1 MTEEPQDQAGIWRD
15 NAALLNL
22 TYDSIFVRDM
32 NGRILFWNRG
42 AEETYGWSKAE
53 ALEKVIHVLLSTE
66 FPKPLEQIEA
76 DVLENGRWE
85 GELVHRRRD
94 GAHIIVASRWVLQR
108 DAQGAPVGILETN
121 NDITSRKHAEE
132 VLRESEE
139 RNRAVLDTANEAFIA
154 MDAEGRITD
163 WNHQAEV
170 TFGWSRVEAIG
181 RLLAETII
189 PPQHREAHRRG
200 LQHFLATGQG
210 PVLDKRFEITALR
223 RDGHEFPV
231 ELTIAP
237 IRVGPTYIFNS
248 FLHDITARKQAQEA
262 LQESEQRFRL
272 LVEGVQDYAIFM
284 LDPIGQITSWNSGA
298 ERIKGYQPQEIIG
311 QHFSCFFSREDV
323 ERGKPEQDLRVATAE
338 GRCEDEGWRVRK
350 DGSRFWANVVITAL
364 RNATGNLVG
373 FSKVTRDV
381 TARKQAEDALERQKA
396 ELTRANTELA
406 AANKELE
413 AFTYSVSHDLRAPL
427 RHVGG
432 FSQILVEEFGPRMDP
447 AAQQSLRYIQK
458 GVQEMG
464 QLIDDLL
471 NLGRIGRQALREQP
485 TELNLLVAAVLADLK
500 PETEKRQIEWQI
512 GQLPTV
518 KCDPGLVKLVFAN
531 LLSNAVKFSR
541 RQERAIIQVGQMSVK
556 GEEVFFVR
564 DNGVGF
570 NMRYV
575 DKLFGIF
582 QRLHRQDDFEGT
594 GVGLA
599 NVRRII
605 HKHGGRVWAE
615 AEPYKGAAF
624 YFTLGISQ
632 EYSLGS
638 KSMVVGE
645 A

>member
-1 MTEEPQDQAGIWRD
+1 MTERPQDQAGIWRE

-22 TYDSIFVRDM
+22 THDSIFVRDM

-53 ALEKVIHVLLSTE
+53 ALEKVIQVLLSTE

-76 DVLENGRWE
+76 DVLENERWE
-85 GELVHRRRD
+85 GELVHRKRD
-94 GAHIIVASRWVLQR
+94 GTHIVVASRWALQR

-121 NDITSRKHAEE
+121 NDITSRKQAEE
-132 VLRESEE
+132 VVRESEE
-139 RNRAVLDTANEAFIA
+139 RNRAIVETAHEAFIA
-154 MDAEGRITD
+154 MDAGGRITD

-170 TFGWSRVEAIG
+170 TFGWSRAEAMG
-181 RLLAETII
+181 RHLVETII
-189 PPQHREAHRRG
+189 PPQYREAHRKG

-237 IRVGPTYIFNS
+237 IRVGSTYMFNS
-248 FLHDITARKQAQEA
+248 FLHDITARKQTEEA
-262 LQESEQRFRL
+262 L
-272 LVEGVQDYAIFM
+272 A
-284 LDPIGQITSWNSGA
+284 
-298 ERIKGYQPQEIIG
+298 
-311 QHFSCFFSREDV
+311 
-323 ERGKPEQDLRVATAE
+323 
-338 GRCEDEGWRVRK
+338 
-350 DGSRFWANVVITAL
+350 
-364 RNATGNLVG
+364 
-373 FSKVTRDV
+373 
-381 TARKQAEDALERQKA
+381 RQKV
-396 ELTRANTELA
+396 ELVRTNVELA

-427 RHVGG
+427 RHIGG
-432 FSQILVEEFGPRMDP
+432 FSQILEEEFGPRMDP
-447 AAQQSLRYIQK
+447 AAQRSLRYIQK

-485 TELNLLVAAVLADLK
+485 TELNLLVEAVLADLK
-500 PETEKRQIEWQI
+500 PETERRQIEWKI
-512 GQLPTV
+512 GQLPSV
-518 KCDPGLVKLVFAN
+518 KCDPGLVKLVFVN
-531 LLSNAVKFSR
+531 LLSNAIKFTCH
-541 RQERAIIQVGQMSVK
+541 QERAIIQVGQTKIK
-556 GEEVFFVR
+556 GEQVFFVR

-632 EYSLGS
+632 ENGLES
-638 KSMVVGE
+638 KSMVVGGQWQ
-645 A
+645 

>member
-1 MTEEPQDQAGIWRD
+1 MTEKPEDQAGIWRE

-22 TYDSIFVRDM
+22 THDNISVRDM

-53 ALEKVIHVLLSTE
+53 VLEKVIHVLLSTE

-85 GELVHRRRD
+85 GELVHRKRD
-94 GAHIIVASRWVLQR
+94 GTHIVVASRWVLQR

-121 NDITSRKHAEE
+121 NDITSRRQAEE
-132 VLRESEE
+132 VVRESEE

-154 MDAEGRITD
+154 MDAEGRITN

-200 LQHFLATGQG
+200 LQHFLATGHG
-210 PVLDKRFEITALR
+210 PLLDKRFEITALR

-237 IRVGPTYIFNS
+237 IRVGRTYIFNS
-248 FLHDITARKQAQEA
+248 FLHDITARKQAEA
-262 LQESEQRFRL
+262 KFRGLLEAAPDAIVIVNRDGRIELVNAQTEQLFGYPRSELLGQPVEKLVPERFHAEHSAHRTGYSL
-272 LVEGVQDYAIFM
+272 NPQVRPMGVGLELY
-284 LDPIGQITSWNSGA
+284 GQ
-298 ERIKGYQPQEIIG
+298 
-311 QHFSCFFSREDV
+311 
-323 ERGKPEQDLRVATAE
+323 
-338 GRCEDEGWRVRK
+338 RK
-350 DGSRFWANVVITAL
+350 DGTEFPLEISLSPLETPEGV
-364 RNATGNLVG
+364 LV
-373 FSKVTRDV
+373 SAAIRDI
-381 TARKQAEDALERQKA
+381 TARKQTEETLARQKV
-396 ELTRANTELA
+396 ELVRTNVELA

-427 RHVGG
+427 RHIGG
-432 FSQILVEEFGPRMDP
+432 FSQILEEEFGPRMDP
-447 AAQQSLRYIQK
+447 AAQQNLRYIQK

-485 TELNLLVAAVLADLK
+485 TELNLLVEAVLADLK
-500 PETEKRQIEWQI
+500 PETERRQIEWKI
-512 GQLPTV
+512 GQLPSV
-518 KCDPGLVKLVFAN
+518 KCDPGLVKLVFVN
-531 LLSNAVKFSR
+531 LLSNAIKFTR
-541 RQERAIIQVGQMSVK
+541 HQERAIIQVGQIRVK
-556 GEEVFFVR
+556 GEQVFFVR

-632 EYSLGS
+632 ENSLES
-638 KSMVVGE
+638 KSMVVGGQWQQTK
-645 A
+645 

>member
-1 MTEEPQDQAGIWRD
+1 M
-15 NAALLNL
+15 
-22 TYDSIFVRDM
+22 
-32 NGRILFWNRG
+32 
-42 AEETYGWSKAE
+42 
-53 ALEKVIHVLLSTE
+53 
-66 FPKPLEQIEA
+66 
-76 DVLENGRWE
+76 
-85 GELVHRRRD
+85 
-94 GAHIIVASRWVLQR
+94 
-108 DAQGAPVGILETN
+108 
-121 NDITSRKHAEE
+121 TSRKHAEE

-262 LQESEQRFRL
+262 LQESDQRFRL

-323 ERGKPEQDLRVATAE
+323 ERGKPEQNLRVATAE

-364 RNATGNLVG
+364 RDATGNLVG

-512 GQLPTV
+512 GRLPTV

-541 RQERAIIQVGQMSVK
+541 RQERSIIQVGQMSVK

>member
-1 MTEEPQDQAGIWRD
+1 MTEKPEDQAGIWRE

-22 TYDSIFVRDM
+22 THDNISVRDM

-53 ALEKVIHVLLSTE
+53 VLEKVIHVLLSTE

-85 GELVHRRRD
+85 GELVHRKRD
-94 GAHIIVASRWVLQR
+94 GTHIVVASRWVLQR

-121 NDITSRKHAEE
+121 NDITSRRQAEE
-132 VLRESEE
+132 VVRESEE

-154 MDAEGRITD
+154 MDAEGRITN

-200 LQHFLATGQG
+200 LQHFLATGHG
-210 PVLDKRFEITALR
+210 PLLDKRFEITALR

-237 IRVGPTYIFNS
+237 IRVGRTYIFNS
-248 FLHDITARKQAQEA
+248 FLHDITARKQAEA
-262 LQESEQRFRL
+262 KFRGLLEAAPDAIVIVNRDGRIELVNAQTEQLFGYPRSELLGQPVEKLVPERFHAEHSAHRTGYSL
-272 LVEGVQDYAIFM
+272 NPQVRPMGVGLELY
-284 LDPIGQITSWNSGA
+284 GQ
-298 ERIKGYQPQEIIG
+298 
-311 QHFSCFFSREDV
+311 
-323 ERGKPEQDLRVATAE
+323 
-338 GRCEDEGWRVRK
+338 RK
-350 DGSRFWANVVITAL
+350 DGTEFPLEISLSPLETPEGV
-364 RNATGNLVG
+364 LV
-373 FSKVTRDV
+373 SAAIRDI
-381 TARKQAEDALERQKA
+381 TARKQTEETLARQKV
-396 ELTRANTELA
+396 ELVRTNVELA

-427 RHVGG
+427 RHISG
-432 FSQILVEEFGPRMDP
+432 FSQILNEEFGPRMDP

-485 TELNLLVAAVLADLK
+485 TELNLLVEAVLADLK
-500 PETEKRQIEWQI
+500 QETERRQIEWKI
-512 GQLPTV
+512 GQLPSV
-518 KCDPGLVKLVFAN
+518 KCDPGLVKLVFVN
-531 LLSNAVKFSR
+531 LLSNAVKFTR
-541 RQERAIIQVGQMSVK
+541 HQERAIIQVGQIRVK
-556 GEEVFFVR
+556 GEQVFFVR

-632 EYSLGS
+632 ENSLES
-638 KSMVVGE
+638 KSMVVGGQWQQTK
-645 A
+645 

>member
-1 MTEEPQDQAGIWRD
+1 MTEGPRNQADTWRE

-22 TYDSIFVRDM
+22 THDSIFVRDM

-42 AEETYGWSKAE
+42 AEETYGWSRAE
-53 ALEKVIHVLLSTE
+53 ALEKVVQVLLSTE

-94 GAHIIVASRWVLQR
+94 GTHIVVASRWALQR
-108 DAQGAPVGILETN
+108 DARGAPVEILETN
-121 NDITSRKHAEE
+121 NDITSRKQAEE

-139 RNRAVLDTANEAFIA
+139 RNRAIVETAHEAFIA
-154 MDAEGRITD
+154 MDARGRITD

-170 TFGWSRVEAIG
+170 TFGWSRAEAMG
-181 RLLAETII
+181 RHLVETII
-189 PPQHREAHRRG
+189 PPQYREAHRRG

-210 PVLDKRFEITALR
+210 PVLGKRFEIKALG

-231 ELTIAP
+231 ELTITP
-237 IRVGPTYIFNS
+237 VRVGSTYIFNA
-248 FLHDITARKQAQEA
+248 FLHNIT
-262 LQESEQRFRL
+262 
-272 LVEGVQDYAIFM
+272 V
-284 LDPIGQITSWNSGA
+284 
-298 ERIKGYQPQEIIG
+298 
-311 QHFSCFFSREDV
+311 
-323 ERGKPEQDLRVATAE
+323 
-338 GRCEDEGWRVRK
+338 
-350 DGSRFWANVVITAL
+350 
-364 RNATGNLVG
+364 
-373 FSKVTRDV
+373 
-381 TARKQAEDALERQKA
+381 RKQAEEVLAGQKA
-396 ELTRANTELA
+396 ALARTNVELA

-413 AFTYSVSHDLRAPL
+413 AFTYSVSHDLRTPL
-427 RHVGG
+427 RHIGG
-432 FSQILVEEFGPRMDP
+432 FSQILEEEFGPRMDP

-471 NLGRIGRQALREQP
+471 NLGRIGRQTLRERP
-485 TELNLLVAAVLADLK
+485 TELNLLVEAVLADLK
-500 PETEKRQIEWQI
+500 PETERRQIEWKI
-512 GQLPTV
+512 GQLPSV
-518 KCDPGLVKLVFAN
+518 KCDPGLVKLVFVN
-531 LLSNAVKFSR
+531 LLSNAIKFTR
-541 RQERAIIQVGQMSVK
+541 HQERAIIEVGQIRVK
-556 GEEVFFVR
+556 GEQVFFVR

-605 HKHGGRVWAE
+605 HKHGGRIWAE

-632 EYSLGS
+632 ENSLE
-638 KSMVVGE
+638 KSMVVGGE
-645 A
+645 

>member
-1 MTEEPQDQAGIWRD
+1 
-15 NAALLNL
+15 
-22 TYDSIFVRDM
+22 
-32 NGRILFWNRG
+32 
-42 AEETYGWSKAE
+42 
-53 ALEKVIHVLLSTE
+53 
-66 FPKPLEQIEA
+66 
-76 DVLENGRWE
+76 
-85 GELVHRRRD
+85 
-94 GAHIIVASRWVLQR
+94 
-108 DAQGAPVGILETN
+108 
-121 NDITSRKHAEE
+121 
-132 VLRESEE
+132 
-139 RNRAVLDTANEAFIA
+139 
-154 MDAEGRITD
+154 
-163 WNHQAEV
+163 
-170 TFGWSRVEAIG
+170 
-181 RLLAETII
+181 
-189 PPQHREAHRRG
+189 
-200 LQHFLATGQG
+200 
-210 PVLDKRFEITALR
+210 
-223 RDGHEFPV
+223 
-231 ELTIAP
+231 
-237 IRVGPTYIFNS
+237 
-248 FLHDITARKQAQEA
+248 
-262 LQESEQRFRL
+262 
-272 LVEGVQDYAIFM
+272 
-284 LDPIGQITSWNSGA
+284 
-298 ERIKGYQPQEIIG
+298 
-311 QHFSCFFSREDV
+311 
-323 ERGKPEQDLRVATAE
+323 
-338 GRCEDEGWRVRK
+338 VRK

>member
-1 MTEEPQDQAGIWRD
+1 MTEEPKDQAGIWGE
-15 NAALLNL
+15 NVALLNL
-22 TYDSIFVRDM
+22 THDSIFVRDL
-32 NGRILFWNRG
+32 NGRILFWNSG
-42 AEETYGWSKAE
+42 SEETYGWTRAE
-53 ALEKVIHVLLSTE
+53 VLEKVAHVLLSTE

-94 GAHIIVASRWVLQR
+94 GTHIVVASRWALQR
-108 DAQGAPVGILETN
+108 DAQGGPVGILETS
-121 NDITSRKHAEE
+121 NDITLRRQAEE

-139 RNRAVLDTANEAFIA
+139 RKRAVLDAAHEAFIA
-154 MDAEGRITD
+154 MDAGGRITD
-163 WNHQAEV
+163 WNHQAEL
-170 TFGWSRVEAIG
+170 TFGWSRAEAIG

-189 PPQHREAHRRG
+189 SPPYREAHSRG

-210 PVLDKRFEITALR
+210 PLLDKRFETTALR

-231 ELTIAP
+231 ELTIVA
-237 IRVGPTYIFNS
+237 IRWGPTYIFNS
-248 FLHDITARKQAQEA
+248 FLHDITARKQAEEA
-262 LQESEQRFRL
+262 LA
-272 LVEGVQDYAIFM
+272 G
-284 LDPIGQITSWNSGA
+284 
-298 ERIKGYQPQEIIG
+298 
-311 QHFSCFFSREDV
+311 
-323 ERGKPEQDLRVATAE
+323 
-338 GRCEDEGWRVRK
+338 
-350 DGSRFWANVVITAL
+350 
-364 RNATGNLVG
+364 
-373 FSKVTRDV
+373 
-381 TARKQAEDALERQKA
+381 QKA
-396 ELTRANTELA
+396 ELARANVELA

-427 RHVGG
+427 RHIGG
-432 FSQILVEEFGPRMDP
+432 FSQILEEEFGPRMDP

-471 NLGRIGRQALREQP
+471 NLGRIGRQALREHP
-485 TELNLLVAAVLADLK
+485 TELNLLVEAVLADLK
-500 PETEKRQIEWQI
+500 PETERRQIEWKI
-512 GQLPTV
+512 GQLPPV
-518 KCDPGLVKLVFAN
+518 KCDPGLVKLVFVN
-531 LLSNAVKFSR
+531 LLSNAIKFTR
-541 RQERAIIQVGQMSVK
+541 HQERAIIQVGQIRVK
-556 GEEVFFVR
+556 GEQVFFVR

-632 EYSLGS
+632 ENSPES
-638 KSMVVGE
+638 KSMAVGGQWQE
-645 A
+645 TK

>member
-1 MTEEPQDQAGIWRD
+1 
-15 NAALLNL
+15 
-22 TYDSIFVRDM
+22 M

-53 ALEKVIHVLLSTE
+53 VLEKVIHVLLSTE

-85 GELVHRRRD
+85 GELVHRKRD
-94 GAHIIVASRWVLQR
+94 GTHIVVASRWVLQR

-121 NDITSRKHAEE
+121 NDITSRRQAEE
-132 VLRESEE
+132 VVRESEE

-154 MDAEGRITD
+154 MDAEGRITNG
-163 WNHQAEV
+163 NHQAEV

-200 LQHFLATGQG
+200 LQHFLATGHG
-210 PVLDKRFEITALR
+210 PLLDKRFEITALR

-237 IRVGPTYIFNS
+237 IRVGRTYIFNS
-248 FLHDITARKQAQEA
+248 FLHDITARKQAEA
-262 LQESEQRFRL
+262 KFRGLLEAAPDAIVIVNRDGRIELVNAQTEQLFGYPRSELLGQPVEKLVPERFHAEHSAHRTGYSL
-272 LVEGVQDYAIFM
+272 NPQVRPMGVGLELY
-284 LDPIGQITSWNSGA
+284 GQ
-298 ERIKGYQPQEIIG
+298 
-311 QHFSCFFSREDV
+311 
-323 ERGKPEQDLRVATAE
+323 
-338 GRCEDEGWRVRK
+338 RK
-350 DGSRFWANVVITAL
+350 DGTEFPLEISLSPLETPEGVLLSAAI
-364 RNATGNLVG
+364 
-373 FSKVTRDV
+373 RDI
-381 TARKQAEDALERQKA
+381 TARKQTEETLARQKV
-396 ELTRANTELA
+396 ELVRTNVELA

-427 RHVGG
+427 RHIGG
-432 FSQILVEEFGPRMDP
+432 FSQILEEEFGPRMDP
-447 AAQQSLRYIQK
+447 AAQQSLRYSQK

-485 TELNLLVAAVLADLK
+485 TELNLLVEAVLADLK
-500 PETEKRQIEWQI
+500 PETERRQIEWKI
-512 GQLPTV
+512 GQLPSV
-518 KCDPGLVKLVFAN
+518 KCDPGLVKLVFVN
-531 LLSNAVKFSR
+531 LLSNAIKFTR
-541 RQERAIIQVGQMSVK
+541 HQERAIIQVGQIRVK
-556 GEEVFFVR
+556 GEQVFFVR

-632 EYSLGS
+632 ENSLES
-638 KSMVVGE
+638 KSMVVGGQWQQTK
-645 A
+645 

>member
-1 MTEEPQDQAGIWRD
+1 MRLTSWTNCGGAHIAEKGSDEGIPALPARHGSSTSTLSYDKHNTISGNDGARMTERPQDQAGIWRE
-15 NAALLNL
+15 NAALLDL
-22 TYDSIFVRDM
+22 THDSIFVRDM

-42 AEETYGWSKAE
+42 AEEMYGWSKAE
-53 ALEKVIHVLLSTE
+53 ALEKVIQVLLSTE

-85 GELVHRRRD
+85 GELVHRKRD
-94 GAHIIVASRWVLQR
+94 GTHVVVASRWALQR

-121 NDITSRKHAEE
+121 NDITSRKQAEE
-132 VLRESEE
+132 VVRESEE

-154 MDAEGRITD
+154 IDAEGRITN

-189 PPQHREAHRRG
+189 PLQYREAHRRG

-223 RDGHEFPV
+223 RDGQEFPV

-248 FLHDITARKQAQEA
+248 FLHDITARKQTEEVLA
-262 LQESEQRFRL
+262 
-272 LVEGVQDYAIFM
+272 
-284 LDPIGQITSWNSGA
+284 
-298 ERIKGYQPQEIIG
+298 
-311 QHFSCFFSREDV
+311 
-323 ERGKPEQDLRVATAE
+323 
-338 GRCEDEGWRVRK
+338 
-350 DGSRFWANVVITAL
+350 
-364 RNATGNLVG
+364 
-373 FSKVTRDV
+373 
-381 TARKQAEDALERQKA
+381 RQKV
-396 ELTRANTELA
+396 ELVRTNVELA

-427 RHVGG
+427 RHIGG
-432 FSQILVEEFGPRMDP
+432 FSQILEEEFGPRMDP
-447 AAQQSLRYIQK
+447 AAQQNLRYIQK

-485 TELNLLVAAVLADLK
+485 TELNLLVEAVLADLK
-500 PETEKRQIEWQI
+500 PETERRQIEWKI
-512 GQLPTV
+512 EQLPSV
-518 KCDPGLVKLVFAN
+518 KCDPGLVKLVFVN
-531 LLSNAVKFSR
+531 LLSNAIKFTR
-541 RQERAIIQVGQMSVK
+541 HQEHAIIQVGQMSVK
-556 GEEVFFVR
+556 GEQVFFVR

-632 EYSLGS
+632 ENSLES
-638 KSMVVGE
+638 KSMVVGGE
-645 A
+645 

>member
-1 MTEEPQDQAGIWRD
+1 MTEKPEDQAGIWRE

-22 TYDSIFVRDM
+22 THDNISVRDM

-53 ALEKVIHVLLSTE
+53 VLEKVIHVLLSTE

-85 GELVHRRRD
+85 GELVHRKRD
-94 GAHIIVASRWVLQR
+94 GTHIVVASRWVLQR

-121 NDITSRKHAEE
+121 NDITSRRQAEE
-132 VLRESEE
+132 VVRESEE

-154 MDAEGRITD
+154 MDAEGRITN

-200 LQHFLATGQG
+200 LQHFLATGHG
-210 PVLDKRFEITALR
+210 PLLDKRFEITALR

-237 IRVGPTYIFNS
+237 IRVGRTYIFNS
-248 FLHDITARKQAQEA
+248 FLHDITARKQAEA
-262 LQESEQRFRL
+262 KFRGLLEAAPDAIVIVNRDGRIELVNAQTEQLFGYPRSELLGQPVEKLVPERFHAEHSAHRTGYSL
-272 LVEGVQDYAIFM
+272 NPQVRPMGVGLELY
-284 LDPIGQITSWNSGA
+284 GQ
-298 ERIKGYQPQEIIG
+298 
-311 QHFSCFFSREDV
+311 
-323 ERGKPEQDLRVATAE
+323 
-338 GRCEDEGWRVRK
+338 RK
-350 DGSRFWANVVITAL
+350 DGTEFPLEISLSPLETPEGV
-364 RNATGNLVG
+364 LV
-373 FSKVTRDV
+373 SAAIRDI
-381 TARKQAEDALERQKA
+381 TARKQTEETLARQKV
-396 ELTRANTELA
+396 ELVRTNVELA

-427 RHVGG
+427 RHIGG
-432 FSQILVEEFGPRMDP
+432 FSQILEEEFGPRMDP
-447 AAQQSLRYIQK
+447 AAQQNLRYIQK

-485 TELNLLVAAVLADLK
+485 TELNLLVEAVLADLK
-500 PETEKRQIEWQI
+500 QETERRQIEWKI
-512 GQLPTV
+512 GQLPSV
-518 KCDPGLVKLVFAN
+518 KCDPGLVKLVFVN
-531 LLSNAVKFSR
+531 LLSNAIKFTR
-541 RQERAIIQVGQMSVK
+541 HQERAIIQVGQIRVK
-556 GEEVFFVR
+556 GEQVFFVR

-632 EYSLGS
+632 ENSLES
-638 KSMVVGE
+638 KSMVVGGQWQQTK
-645 A
+645 

>member
-1 MTEEPQDQAGIWRD
+1 MSEGPRGQAGIRRD

-22 TYDSIFVRDM
+22 THDSIFVRDM
-32 NGRILFWNRG
+32 SGRILFWNRG
-42 AEETYGWSKAE
+42 AEEMYGWSKAE
-53 ALEKVIHVLLSTE
+53 ALKNVVHVLLSTE

-94 GAHIIVASRWVLQR
+94 GTQIVVASRWALQR
-108 DAQGAPVGILETN
+108 DAQAAPVGILETN
-121 NDITSRKHAEE
+121 NDITSRKQAEE
-132 VLRESEE
+132 VLRESVA

-154 MDAEGRITD
+154 MDAEGVITD

-170 TFGWSRVEAIG
+170 TFGWSRMEAMG
-181 RLLAETII
+181 RLLGETII
-189 PPQHREAHRRG
+189 PPQYREAHRRG

-237 IRVGPTYIFNS
+237 IRVGSTYIFNS
-248 FLHDITARKQAQEA
+248 FLHDITARKQAEIKFRGLLEA
-262 LQESEQRFRL
+262 APDAMVIANSDGRIELVNAQTERLFGYPRGELLGQPVEKLVPERFHAAHSAHRTGYSSNPQVRPMGVGL
-272 LVEGVQDYAIFM
+272 ELYGRRNDGTEFPVEISLSPLETPEGVLVSAAI
-284 LDPIGQITSWNSGA
+284 
-298 ERIKGYQPQEIIG
+298 
-311 QHFSCFFSREDV
+311 
-323 ERGKPEQDLRVATAE
+323 
-338 GRCEDEGWRVRK
+338 
-350 DGSRFWANVVITAL
+350 
-364 RNATGNLVG
+364 
-373 FSKVTRDV
+373 RDI
-381 TARKQAEDALERQKA
+381 TARKQAEQALAGQKA
-396 ELTRANTELA
+396 ELARTNVELT

-427 RHVGG
+427 RHISG
-432 FSQILVEEFGPRMDP
+432 FSQILEEEFGPRMDTT
-447 AAQQSLRYIQK
+447 AQQSLRYIQQ

-485 TELNLLVAAVLADLK
+485 TELNLLVEAVLADLK
-500 PETEKRQIEWQI
+500 PETERRQIEWRI
-512 GQLPTV
+512 GQLPSV

-531 LLSNAVKFSR
+531 LLSNAIKFTR
-541 RQERAIIQVGQMSVK
+541 RQERAIIQVGQMKVK
-556 GEEVFFVR
+556 GEQVFFVR

-624 YFTLGISQ
+624 YFTLGIPQ
-632 EYSLGS
+632 ENSLEC
-638 KSMVVGE
+638 KSMVVGGE
-645 A
+645 

>member
-1 MTEEPQDQAGIWRD
+1 MTEGPRGQAGIRRD

-22 TYDSIFVRDM
+22 THDSIFVRDM
-32 NGRILFWNRG
+32 SGRILFWNRG
-42 AEETYGWSKAE
+42 AEEMYGWSKAE
-53 ALEKVIHVLLSTE
+53 ALKNAVHVLLSTE

-76 DVLENGRWE
+76 DVLESGRWE

-94 GAHIIVASRWVLQR
+94 GTRIVVASRWALQR

-121 NDITSRKHAEE
+121 NDITLRKQAEE
-132 VLRESEE
+132 VLRESVA

-170 TFGWSRVEAIG
+170 TFGWSRMEAMG
-181 RLLAETII
+181 RLLGETII
-189 PPQHREAHRRG
+189 PPQYREAHRRG

-237 IRVGPTYIFNS
+237 IRAGSTYIFNS
-248 FLHDITARKQAQEA
+248 FLHDITVRKRAEA
-262 LQESEQRFRL
+262 RFRGL
-272 LVEGVQDYAIFM
+272 LEAAPDAIVIANSDGRIELVNAQTERLFGYPRGELLGQPVEKLVPERFQAHSAHRTGYSSNPQVRPMGVGLELY
-284 LDPIGQITSWNSGA
+284 
-298 ERIKGYQPQEIIG
+298 
-311 QHFSCFFSREDV
+311 
-323 ERGKPEQDLRVATAE
+323 
-338 GRCEDEGWRVRK
+338 GRRK
-350 DGSRFWANVVITAL
+350 DGTEFPVEISLSPLETPEGV
-364 RNATGNLVG
+364 LV
-373 FSKVTRDV
+373 SAAIRDI
-381 TARKQAEDALERQKA
+381 TARKQVEEALAGQKA
-396 ELTRANTELA
+396 ELAHTNVELA

-427 RHVGG
+427 RHIGG
-432 FSQILVEEFGPRMDP
+432 FSQILEEEFGPRMDP
-447 AAQQSLRYIQK
+447 AAQRHLRYIQK

-471 NLGRIGRQALREQP
+471 NLGRIGRQALREQA
-485 TELNLLVAAVLADLK
+485 TELNLLVEAVLADLK
-500 PETEKRQIEWQI
+500 PGTERRQIEWKI
-512 GQLPTV
+512 EQLPSV
-518 KCDPGLVKLVFAN
+518 KCDPGLIKLVFVN
-531 LLSNAVKFSR
+531 LLSNAIKFTR
-541 RQERAIIQVGQMSVK
+541 RQERAIIQVGQMRVK
-556 GEEVFFVR
+556 GEQVFFVR

-632 EYSLGS
+632 ENSLES
-638 KSMVVGE
+638 KSMVVGGE
-645 A
+645 WQKTK